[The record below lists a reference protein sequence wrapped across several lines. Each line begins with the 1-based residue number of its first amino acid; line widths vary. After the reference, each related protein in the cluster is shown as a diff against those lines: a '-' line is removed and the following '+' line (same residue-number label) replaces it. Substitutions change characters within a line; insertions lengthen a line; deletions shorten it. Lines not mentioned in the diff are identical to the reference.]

1 MEREENIVRWRKLL
15 EEPGLAVL
23 PISSETVTAI
33 LVVADDDDMERKT
46 KVLLDHH
53 LTDKAD
59 SGMLWSNLEFR
70 YSCIANCSN

>member
-1 MEREENIVRWRKLL
+1 M
-15 EEPGLAVL
+15 AVL